1 MGIRQLGYGITQL
14 LSQPRKV
21 AIYCI
26 LFVTLSALFN
36 GVLWRLWAL
45 HRDHNRRVTEMARA
59 VESIQSLSHQ
69 VEQAKDPVF
78 IERQARDRLDLAG
91 EKDLVFVFPTQ

>member
-1 MGIRQLGYGITQL
+1 MGLQQLGYGITHFL
-14 LSQPRKV
+14 HQPRKV
-21 AIYCI
+21 AVYCI

-45 HRDHNRRVTEMARA
+45 HRDHDRRFTEMVRA
-59 VESIQSLSHQ
+59 KSSIHQLQLQ

>member
-1 MGIRQLGYGITQL
+1 MGLQQIGYGITHL
-14 LSQPRKV
+14 LNRPRKV
-21 AIYCI
+21 AVYCI

-45 HRDHNRRVTEMARA
+45 HRDHDRRVTEMARA
-59 VESIQSLSHQ
+59 MESIQSLRHE
-69 VEQAKDPVF
+69 VERAKDPVF